1 MAHESRRRRAV
12 APGTLGLHQFR
23 GENEDEVPTGK
34 VKWFDAERGFGFIAS
49 DEGDEVFLHASALP
63 EGVVPKPGSKV
74 EFGVADG
81 RRGPQAL
88 QVSLLEPV
96 ASVARTQR
104 KPAEDMAVIV
114 EDLIKVLDRVG
125 NDLRRGR
132 YPDRSTGQ
140 KYASLLRAVATDLEA

>member
-1 MAHESRRRRAV
+1 M
-12 APGTLGLHQFR
+12 
-23 GENEDEVPTGK
+23 PTGK

-63 EGVVPKPGSKV
+63 EGVVPKPGSRV
-74 EFGVADG
+74 DFGVADG

-88 QVSLLEPV
+88 QVTLLEPV
-96 ASVARTQR
+96 ASVARAQR

-114 EDLIKVLDRVG
+114 EDLIKVLDKVG

-132 YPDRSTGQ
+132 YPERAAGQ
-140 KYASLLRAVATDLEA
+140 KYAALLRAVATDLEA